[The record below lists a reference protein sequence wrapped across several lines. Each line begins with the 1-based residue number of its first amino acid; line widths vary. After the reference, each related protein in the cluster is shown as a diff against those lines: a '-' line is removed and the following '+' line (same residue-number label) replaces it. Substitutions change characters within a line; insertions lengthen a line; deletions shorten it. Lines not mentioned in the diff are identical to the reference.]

1 MLEFLVHKCIK
12 DADEIERPEVRKRYG
27 FFSSIVGIICNV
39 ILFASKLAI
48 GLIAGS
54 ISIVSDGVNNLS
66 DCATCI
72 VTMFGY
78 KMAAKPADRDH
89 PFGHGRMEYL
99 TSLVIAAAV
108 VAVGFELLRSS
119 VEKVMHPERVTFSFL
134 ALLVLVLSMLVK
146 IGMGVMNRKLGT
158 KLSSSI
164 MLATSK
170 DSFSDVFATLATA
183 IALVMSAFSDLPMDG
198 IMGIVVS
205 VMIMLSG
212 FGIVKDTVDQLLG
225 QPADEELV
233 AKIRELVME
242 NMFCHGMHDLIIHS
256 YGPGNLIGSVHVEVD
271 CHENRVTLIYEMPLN
286 EIIYDFFDN
295 LKSKTKGYA
304 SFDYEFKEYKRSEL
318 VKLDIWVNGEGVDA
332 LSFIVHKSNSYERG
346 KKMIEKLKEVI
357 PRQLFAIPI
366 QAVIGGKIIARETI
380 SAMRK
385 DVLAKC
391 YGGDITRK
399 KKLLEKQ
406 KKGKKKMRQ
415 IGNVDI
421 PQEAFLSVLK
431 LDDE

>member
-1 MLEFLVHKCIK
+1 MFEFLVHKCIK

-99 TSLVIAAAV
+99 TSLVIAAAI

-158 KLSSSI
+158 KLSS
-164 MLATSK
+164 TC
-170 DSFSDVFATLATA
+170 DVGIFRSADGWNHGNRGVSHDYAFRLWYCERYGRSAAWTA
-183 IALVMSAFSDLPMDG
+183 G
-198 IMGIVVS
+198 
-205 VMIMLSG
+205 
-212 FGIVKDTVDQLLG
+212 
-225 QPADEELV
+225 
-233 AKIRELVME
+233 R
-242 NMFCHGMHDLIIHS
+242 
-256 YGPGNLIGSVHVEVD
+256 
-271 CHENRVTLIYEMPLN
+271 
-286 EIIYDFFDN
+286 
-295 LKSKTKGYA
+295 
-304 SFDYEFKEYKRSEL
+304 
-318 VKLDIWVNGEGVDA
+318 
-332 LSFIVHKSNSYERG
+332 
-346 KKMIEKLKEVI
+346 
-357 PRQLFAIPI
+357 
-366 QAVIGGKIIARETI
+366 
-380 SAMRK
+380 
-385 DVLAKC
+385 
-391 YGGDITRK
+391 
-399 KKLLEKQ
+399 
-406 KKGKKKMRQ
+406 
-415 IGNVDI
+415 
-421 PQEAFLSVLK
+421 
-431 LDDE
+431 

>member
-99 TSLVIAAAV
+99 TSLVIAAAI

-164 MLATSK
+164 MLATSR
-170 DSFSDVFATLATA
+170 
-183 IALVMSAFSDLPMDG
+183 IALAMCL
-198 IMGIVVS
+198 
-205 VMIMLSG
+205 
-212 FGIVKDTVDQLLG
+212 QHW
-225 QPADEELV
+225 QPQSHL
-233 AKIRELVME
+233 
-242 NMFCHGMHDLIIHS
+242 
-256 YGPGNLIGSVHVEVD
+256 
-271 CHENRVTLIYEMPLN
+271 
-286 EIIYDFFDN
+286 
-295 LKSKTKGYA
+295 
-304 SFDYEFKEYKRSEL
+304 
-318 VKLDIWVNGEGVDA
+318 
-332 LSFIVHKSNSYERG
+332 
-346 KKMIEKLKEVI
+346 
-357 PRQLFAIPI
+357 
-366 QAVIGGKIIARETI
+366 
-380 SAMRK
+380 
-385 DVLAKC
+385 
-391 YGGDITRK
+391 
-399 KKLLEKQ
+399 
-406 KKGKKKMRQ
+406 
-415 IGNVDI
+415 
-421 PQEAFLSVLK
+421 
-431 LDDE
+431 

>member
-170 DSFSDVFATLATA
+170 DSFSDVFATLATT

-212 FGIVKDTVDQLLG
+212 FGIVKDTADKLYYLSVCAIFKNEGPILKEWIEYHLLVGVDHFFLYNNFSDDNYREILAPYIERGIVDLIDWPVPQG
-225 QPADEELV
+225 QFPAYEDCWQKFRETTRWIALIDLNEFLCDNRTCHGSTKQIFVLIYGTCLYTRYNVVITELV
-233 AKIRELVME
+233 CNIFYV
-242 NMFCHGMHDLIIHS
+242 
-256 YGPGNLIGSVHVEVD
+256 
-271 CHENRVTLIYEMPLN
+271 
-286 EIIYDFFDN
+286 
-295 LKSKTKGYA
+295 
-304 SFDYEFKEYKRSEL
+304 
-318 VKLDIWVNGEGVDA
+318 
-332 LSFIVHKSNSYERG
+332 
-346 KKMIEKLKEVI
+346 
-357 PRQLFAIPI
+357 
-366 QAVIGGKIIARETI
+366 
-380 SAMRK
+380 
-385 DVLAKC
+385 
-391 YGGDITRK
+391 
-399 KKLLEKQ
+399 
-406 KKGKKKMRQ
+406 
-415 IGNVDI
+415 
-421 PQEAFLSVLK
+421 
-431 LDDE
+431 

>member
-134 ALLVLVLSMLVK
+134 ALLVLV
-146 IGMGVMNRKLGT
+146 
-158 KLSSSI
+158 
-164 MLATSK
+164 
-170 DSFSDVFATLATA
+170 
-183 IALVMSAFSDLPMDG
+183 IAYLFLKFYFRETR
-198 IMGIVVS
+198 
-205 VMIMLSG
+205 L
-212 FGIVKDTVDQLLG
+212 LLG
-225 QPADEELV
+225 
-233 AKIRELVME
+233 
-242 NMFCHGMHDLIIHS
+242 
-256 YGPGNLIGSVHVEVD
+256 
-271 CHENRVTLIYEMPLN
+271 ENRSLFFAVSSTNRERHAHFTIMITPL
-286 EIIYDFFDN
+286 
-295 LKSKTKGYA
+295 
-304 SFDYEFKEYKRSEL
+304 R
-318 VKLDIWVNGEGVDA
+318 
-332 LSFIVHKSNSYERG
+332 
-346 KKMIEKLKEVI
+346 
-357 PRQLFAIPI
+357 
-366 QAVIGGKIIARETI
+366 
-380 SAMRK
+380 
-385 DVLAKC
+385 
-391 YGGDITRK
+391 
-399 KKLLEKQ
+399 
-406 KKGKKKMRQ
+406 
-415 IGNVDI
+415 
-421 PQEAFLSVLK
+421 
-431 LDDE
+431 